1 MQPRILTLQPHQLI
15 VAFLAQ
21 LQFPAVLAQQLL
33 IVAVDLL
40 NGLADLGSMHTTIK
54 GLALLASLPWSS
66 AQAEYPT
73 CTVAA
78 DQPLRRHSQ
87 HPILETRKTEL

>member
-1 MQPRILTLQPHQLI
+1 MQPKILTLQSHQLI

-33 IVAVDLL
+33 IVAVDFL

-54 GLALLASLPWSS
+54 GLPWSS
-66 AQAEYPT
+66 AQAE
-73 CTVAA
+73 
-78 DQPLRRHSQ
+78 RHSQ
-87 HPILETRKTEL
+87 HPILETRKTELWAKKQRPGT

>member
-54 GLALLASLPWSS
+54 GLPWSS

-73 CTVAA
+73 CTIAA